1 MGRSAA
7 CITLAVL
14 TLVGVVMIATVTASS
29 PTSAALAAAKG
40 RESARDT
47 PTTCNGTL
55 AAGTVVGMAATY
67 DDGGYW
73 IANSQGTVL
82 ACGNARA
89 FGGLTTIPNRPVVGI
104 AATFDGG
111 GYYLVASDGGV
122 FTFGDATFRGST
134 GSIRLSSPVVGI
146 AVDPATGGYWLVAA
160 DGGIFAYNAP
170 FYGSTGSLKLDQPV
184 VGVAQ
189 SNGGSGYWLV
199 ASDGGIFAYNA
210 PFYGSTGSIRL
221 NEPVVGMAA
230 DLATGG
236 YWLVASDGGIFAYS
250 AQFWGSTGSIVLNE
264 PIVEME
270 ANFSGTGY
278 RFVASDGGIFTYGT
292 SGFYGSGVGS
302 VPVAPPAPPPP
313 PPATTP
319 NFILTNSSFTPPIES
334 TTFVQSQP
342 GAPLGTP
349 CALYPLLPT
358 TVTATATVAPI
369 DGQIPDS
376 VVVDLDT
383 YPAQRINLSQ
393 TRNGSTTWTAA
404 FPHGGFVWMI
414 HTAFPRGNPGN
425 HAPRRLYVDLV
436 SVPLNGIPKIP
447 SGDVA
452 AAWRRRCSTAAI
464 PTFRPRRRLRTSHS
478 CTRYRAPL
486 SVTRRRVSVADGRLT
501 CDDLAQHTAPQIEQS
516 LNRQELDP
524 FESYL
529 VAEFAS
535 QYFCPQDALQA
546 VRDLRQGL
554 GLG

>member
-1 MGRSAA
+1 MVDPFGG
-7 CITLAVL
+7 
-14 TLVGVVMIATVTASS
+14 VGS
-29 PTSAALAAAKG
+29 
-40 RESARDT
+40 SARDT

-111 GYYLVASDGGV
+111 GYYLVVSDGGV

-134 GSIRLSSPVVGI
+134 GSIRLNSPVVGI

-199 ASDGGIFAYNA
+199 ASDGAIFAYNA

-278 RFVASDGGIFTYGT
+278 RFVASDGGIFTYGA

-319 NFILTNSSFTPPIES
+319 NFILTNASFTPPIES

-404 FPHGGFVWMI
+404 FPIAGSGTTFPANPYHYFAQFIVFWHGISMGTMSPEQGWSKPAARCCPSEA
-414 HTAFPRGNPGN
+414 TSTQGKC
-425 HAPRRLYVDLV
+425 RRSESHV
-436 SVPLNGIPKIP
+436 SYTGQTKGEGAAQGSIEGGMQRPL
-447 SGDVA
+447 
-452 AAWRRRCSTAAI
+452 
-464 PTFRPRRRLRTSHS
+464 PT
-478 CTRYRAPL
+478 
-486 SVTRRRVSVADGRLT
+486 
-501 CDDLAQHTAPQIEQS
+501 
-516 LNRQELDP
+516 
-524 FESYL
+524 
-529 VAEFAS
+529 
-535 QYFCPQDALQA
+535 
-546 VRDLRQGL
+546 
-554 GLG
+554 